1 MTVNVREQPELA
13 RNYCVGVVPTA
24 GAVDRTGPVIGRLA

>member
-1 MTVNVREQPELA
+1 MTVNVREQPEPA
-13 RNYCVGVVPTA
+13 RNYGVVPTA